1 LNTTSDPTTNIT
13 QTHIGTGNNYGR
25 DVYYSKSI
33 SSDDLK
39 GPINKIME
47 SLRHRLFDDAK
58 KQIDILA
65 KTSSTDN
72 DTQIIF
78 VALQCLLSLYMKD
91 DTHFDRDNLVELE
104 KNSKSTLYS
113 DISTSVLM
121 RLDCEN
127 QNITSASARY
137 ENLPTA
143 NRFATEAFLELVADA
158 ECIQQFA
165 SKLGML
171 GEIELCGLFRGSIRT
186 NELSIELK
194 VAEYLNES
202 YPSRN
207 SKIFLAIANSNNLF
221 SQIKD
226 TQYWYT
232 RASTRRKI
240 LSICAEVE
248 NLVSETEG
256 SDLRILNLAIN
267 LLNITLGDCTS
278 LNDTCWKYIS
288 TIDSI
293 LPLFAES
300 LRYSQEKDI
309 SKIPDSDFR
318 NKILKAESD
327 SEYRKLITESAAADS
342 ECSFDSA
349 WTLKRYGNIDQI
361 DELINRII
369 NSADTHTWEKQFIR
383 ILLEVSAASKEKDRK
398 ADLGEL
404 VKSFSNE
411 YRSDIGLIN
420 LVPLNWICER
430 LISLNQSHLVCELL
444 REIIPISDIWL
455 SPLVDVYLY
464 SLLHSDQLMTLS
476 SLLNNVDD
484 ESKNADYWKLLSHHL
499 EYQKQFNEAFIAIKN
514 AVDLEP
520 SNAGLWSHAINL
532 LVQISDDEAEIK
544 NELYKIPE
552 TAFKAIS
559 NAGFYLLSKMLPIGI
574 ESAEKHLLDWFLSN
588 PNRCVIPITNIF
600 LTNLNDEKK
609 VHNFKFET
617 ERCPIAVEYTVDK
630 VAKVAVITN
639 DPVSRHPNIIST
651 STPLGKLLL
660 TAEPETDQPMGLHDI
675 RITQILPPIV
685 GAFRIAMEI
694 RSSRQDGTD
703 CFYRMDMPEDDP
715 EAMFKTLE
723 KMLRR
728 VNNSYDHIFSN
739 PQIPIFMK
747 GHFYRASSPITAALI
762 QLTEKKSAKPN
773 SFAIGESN
781 PQHMILD
788 GYAIIY
794 LYLSGLLSG
803 LLRDVKKIVITLET
817 QQVIHKWMHE
827 VNRENYL
834 TLGITPKGGIY
845 RTTAEDIRYQTREL
859 QGQLVFLI
867 NNAQTLEPS
876 LIDLPPEII
885 SLKGVIDESVFSSIK
900 LAISNDIP
908 WLCIDSLFINMT
920 GQLGY
925 KYVNTSELYL
935 TVAQKMTI
943 AERKIGFLGNI
954 ESELP
959 ITLLLSDLYEMAK
972 SSDDQFRWIL
982 AELLMVNAKNAPQ
995 ENLNDFLSCIIVY
1008 SVLAAN
1014 FDDNIRD
1021 GIRIFSPSYKGHTER
1036 IFNACCYTAIS
1047 SKNALSP
1054 ETRFVLLLRE
1064 VLQQLQDFNNC
1075 YNLISSMANTFIE
1088 GYFLNAD
1095 EIQRQWQKPREK

>member
-1 LNTTSDPTTNIT
+1 MNTTSDPATNVT
-13 QTHIGTGNNYGR
+13 QVHTGTGNNYGR

-58 KQIDILA
+58 KQLDILT

-72 DTQIIF
+72 DTQTIF
-78 VALQCLLSLYMKD
+78 VALQCLLSLHMKD
-91 DTHFDRDNLVELE
+91 GIKYDRDSIVELE
-104 KNSKSTLYS
+104 KNSTSILYS
-113 DISTSVLM
+113 DISTSVLI

-127 QNITSASARY
+127 QDIASASARY
-137 ENLPTA
+137 KNLPTS
-143 NRFATEAFLELVADA
+143 NRYSTEAFLELVADA
-158 ECIQQFA
+158 EHIQQYT
-165 SKLGML
+165 SKFGTI
-171 GEIELCGLFRGSIRT
+171 GEIEICGLFRGSIRVSDL
-186 NELSIELK
+186 NFQLK
-194 VAEYLNES
+194 IADYLIKS
-202 YPSRN
+202 YPSFN
-207 SKIFLAIANSNNLF
+207 SKVFFAIARSNSLF
-221 SQIKD
+221 SEVKN

-232 RASTRRKI
+232 TASIRKRI
-240 LSICAEVE
+240 FSICKEVE
-248 NLVSETEG
+248 DLIKESEGNEAR
-256 SDLRILNLAIN
+256 LLNLAVG
-267 LLNITLGDCTS
+267 LLNFTLGDCTS
-278 LNDTCWKYIS
+278 LEEACWKYIS
-288 TIDSI
+288 RIDLI
-293 LPLFAES
+293 LPLFAEN
-300 LRYSQEKDI
+300 LRYSREKDI
-309 SKIPDSDFR
+309 NKIPDSDFR
-318 NKILKAESD
+318 HKILKAESNP
-327 SEYRKLITESAAADS
+327 EYRMAITESAAADS

-349 WTLKRYGNIDQI
+349 WTLKKYGTIHQI
-361 DELINRII
+361 DELIDHIT
-369 NSADTHTWEKQFIR
+369 NSADANTFEKQFIR
-383 ILLEVSAASKEKDRK
+383 ILLEVSSASKEKGRQVN
-398 ADLGEL
+398 LGGL
-404 VKSFSNE
+404 VKGFLNE
-411 YRSDIGLIN
+411 YRADVGSIN

-430 LISLNQSHLVCELL
+430 LISFNQSHLVCELL
-444 REIIPISDIWL
+444 RDVIPVSDIWL

-484 ESKNADYWKLLSHHL
+484 ESKNADYWKLLSHNL

-520 SNAGLWSHAINL
+520 TNTGLWSHAINL

-544 NELYKIPE
+544 NELYKIPD

-559 NAGFYLLSKMLPIGI
+559 NAGYYLLSKMLPIGI

-617 ERCPIAVEYTVDK
+617 DRCPRSVEYTVDG
-630 VAKVAVITN
+630 VAKIAVVTN
-639 DPVSRHPNIIST
+639 DPVSSHPNIIST

-660 TAEPETDQPMGLHDI
+660 TAELGTDQPMGLHDI

-747 GHFYRASSPITAALI
+747 GHFYHASSPITAALI
-762 QLTEKKSAKPN
+762 QLTEKKSVKPN
-773 SFAIGESN
+773 SSAIGESN

-834 TLGITPKGGIY
+834 TVGIASKGGIY

-859 QGQLVFLI
+859 QDQLVFLI

-876 LIDLPPEII
+876 LVDLPPEIT

-935 TVAQKMTI
+935 AVAQKMTI
-943 AERKIGFLGNI
+943 AERKIGFLCNI

-1047 SKNALSP
+1047 SKSALSP

-1075 YNLISSMANTFIE
+1075 YNLVSSMANIFIE

-1095 EIQRQWQKPREK
+1095 EIQREWQKPHEK